1 MCDRVGVMAYGRLV
15 ALGPPGS
22 LRGDADG
29 VRLEVDDAAA
39 AAAVVR
45 AFEGV
50 SLIDD
55 ADPAAGPGVLRV
67 SVADRDTV
75 AALNAALVGAGVAVH
90 ALVPERSSLEDV
102 FLSLVEGADVPR

>member
-1 MCDRVGVMAYGRLV
+1 MTPTACVSRWTTPR
-15 ALGPPGS
+15 PPLPS
-22 LRGDADG
+22 S
-29 VRLEVDDAAA
+29 VRSTAC
-39 AAAVVR
+39 R
-45 AFEGV
+45 
-50 SLIDD
+50 SIDD

-75 AALNAALVGAGVAVH
+75 AALNAALVGAGVGVH